1 MKVIVFADHD
11 VLPPD
16 QIEINVVMVDP
27 VLYAKKNGMKLI
39 PGIEFSCETQVEDVH
54 IVVFV

>member
-1 MKVIVFADHD
+1 MIVFADHD